1 MPDLNLAPSTR
12 FERGALEAWGSIVSG
27 RVADYAEELGVSPA
41 DVLEAV
47 GAAGIDLLVDTAVPK
62 NRETDRPTAP
72 GLRCIAMTRRD
83 FQALQAEIGPSA
95 ADR

>member
-1 MPDLNLAPSTR
+1 MPDLNFATSTR

-62 NRETDRPTAP
+62 NRETDRPCEPT
-72 GLRCIAMTRRD
+72 LRCIAMTRRD
-83 FQALQAEIGPSA
+83 FQTLRDAV
-95 ADR
+95 

>member
-1 MPDLNLAPSTR
+1 MPDLNFATSTR
-12 FERGALEAWGSIVSG
+12 FERGAVESWGSIVSG

-47 GAAGIDLLVDTAVPK
+47 RAAGIDLLVDTAVPK

-72 GLRCIAMTRRD
+72 ELRCIAMARRD